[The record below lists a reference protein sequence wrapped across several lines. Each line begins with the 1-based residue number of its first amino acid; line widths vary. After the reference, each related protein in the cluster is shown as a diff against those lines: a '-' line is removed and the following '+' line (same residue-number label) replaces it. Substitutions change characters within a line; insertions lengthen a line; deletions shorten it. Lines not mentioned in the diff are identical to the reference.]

1 LRLRMMQGA
10 ERPDRS
16 RPTSDQGP
24 VSICIPASGRS
35 RFGIARKLRRV
46 RRRISFQPLLWP
58 TEQVIKCLR
67 SIERDPQKWKPVLP
81 GQTPSFVP
89 RSRSNLLKERMIFSP
104 NRSHFGGSCA
114 RNREHS
120 VIQSVCQIPA
130 AKCTQSRV
138 LSIGEFGARA
148 LGVCRLNHDRR
159 GKQDESSCSKDRRV
173 HGNLPPTPFT
183 IS

>member
-1 LRLRMMQGA
+1 
-10 ERPDRS
+10 
-16 RPTSDQGP
+16 
-24 VSICIPASGRS
+24 
-35 RFGIARKLRRV
+35 
-46 RRRISFQPLLWP
+46 
-58 TEQVIKCLR
+58 LR

-114 RNREHS
+114 TEPRAFSHS
-120 VIQSVCQIPA
+120 QIPA

-148 LGVCRLNHDRR
+148 RRRLPGLRQR
-159 GKQDESSCSKDRRV
+159 GERY
-173 HGNLPPTPFT
+173 
-183 IS
+183 

>member
-1 LRLRMMQGA
+1 MLALYKA
-10 ERPDRS
+10 RS
-16 RPTSDQGP
+16 AKVEAGF
-24 VSICIPASGRS
+24 AG
-35 RFGIARKLRRV
+35 
-46 RRRISFQPLLWP
+46 
-58 TEQVIKCLR
+58 
-67 SIERDPQKWKPVLP
+67 
-81 GQTPSFVP
+81 TPSFVP

>member
-1 LRLRMMQGA
+1 MLALYKA
-10 ERPDRS
+10 RS
-16 RPTSDQGP
+16 AKVEAGF
-24 VSICIPASGRS
+24 AG
-35 RFGIARKLRRV
+35 
-46 RRRISFQPLLWP
+46 
-58 TEQVIKCLR
+58 
-67 SIERDPQKWKPVLP
+67 
-81 GQTPSFVP
+81 TPSFVP

-148 LGVCRLNHDRR
+148 RR
-159 GKQDESSCSKDRRV
+159 RWPGLRQRGEHTK
-173 HGNLPPTPFT
+173 LAL
-183 IS
+183 